1 MYLMRLWGEYTVNI
15 LIVRNAANKVNPN
28 SYNLQ
33 EIGLGRALIKK
44 NINCD
49 IVYSNDKGKSYKEE
63 IDRKGDISLNILWT
77 KVSCK
82 IFNNAIYSELLKKN
96 FYDKYD
102 VVILTEYT
110 QVMTYLISNIIPE
123 KSVLY
128 QGPYKDSKKIVQ
140 TIYDLL
146 FLNKIKNNVRMVFTK
161 SKLAEEYM
169 KSKGFNKTF
178 TIGVGFNIENV
189 ICDTSNKNEEDSLII
204 DIKKQI
210 NGRKVLLYIGVF
222 EERRNIRFLIDVFNN
237 LKKEDENIVLLLIG
251 NGKNKDQYFEYI
263 DELGIKDSIIYI
275 SKVEQKHLKQIHDL
289 STVFLLPTKYEIYGM
304 VLLESMYL
312 GTPVITSLN
321 GGSSMLIEN
330 EETGYILD
338 EFIVEEWSSKT
349 KYLLNNIE
357 LQEKIKKKSRK
368 KIYEEFTWDN
378 IAEKLLRT
386 IRNNN

>member
-1 MYLMRLWGEYTVNI
+1 MNI

-44 NINCD
+44 EINCD

-77 KVSCK
+77 KVSYK

-169 KSKGFNKTF
+169 KSKGFNKIF
-178 TIGVGFNIENV
+178 TIGVGFNIENI
-189 ICDTSNKNEEDSLII
+189 ICDNSNKNEENNLII

-210 NGRKVLLYIGVF
+210 KGKKVLLYIGVF
-222 EERRNIRFLIDVFNN
+222 EERRNIKFLIDVFNN
-237 LKKEDENIVLLLIG
+237 LRKEDKNIVLLLIG

-263 DELGIKDSIIYI
+263 DELGIKDSIVYI
-275 SKVEQKHLKQIHDL
+275 NKVEQKDLKQIHDL
-289 STVFLLPTKYEIYGM
+289 STIFLLPTKYEIYGM

-338 EFIVEEWSSKT
+338 EFIVEKWSNKI
-349 KYLLNNIE
+349 KYLLSNIE

-368 KIYEEFTWDN
+368 RISEEFTWDI
-378 IAEKLLRT
+378 IAEKFLYT